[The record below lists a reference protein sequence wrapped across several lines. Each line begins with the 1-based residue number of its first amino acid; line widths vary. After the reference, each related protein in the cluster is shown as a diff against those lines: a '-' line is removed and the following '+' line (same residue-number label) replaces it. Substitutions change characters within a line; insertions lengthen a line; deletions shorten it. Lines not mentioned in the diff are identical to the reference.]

1 MADERDNERDD
12 EGPEDSDAGDPSSE
26 GAGAAAESEGR
37 TASEEDLD
45 RRAEAEAEAE
55 RAQLAREAEALS
67 GDEDSIAALLGPERW
82 VQFAF
87 IAIGVSVFFLAERL
101 TNEVWSRFS
110 EPDAAVVSAVAA
122 ALAILGTFLL
132 YRHPPVNQLADE
144 VVGELAKVTWPTRDE
159 VWVSTIV
166 VVATSVIA
174 AVYTGLFDAMW
185 SALTNL
191 LYG

>member
-12 EGPEDSDAGDPSSE
+12 DGSEDSDASGTSPE
-26 GAGAAAESEGR
+26 GVDAGAESAERAAS
-37 TASEEDLD
+37 DD
-45 RRAEAEAEAE
+45 DFDKRAEVEAEAE

-67 GDEDSIAALLGPERW
+67 GDDDSMAALLGPERW

-110 EPDAAVVSAVAA
+110 EPDAAIVSAVAA